1 MAFYHTFNLKMAET
15 NIIWGRKSTFEN
27 KKLFIKTKKTKDKK
41 TTKKKSQ
48 NPAIRRRDHWDR
60 S

>member
-15 NIIWGRKSTFEN
+15 NMIWGRKSTFEN
-27 KKLFIKTKKTKDKK
+27 KKLFINTQK